1 MTCLVYK
8 RSTLEENTNTV
19 KSSSITQ
26 TGTDVAGYFE
36 SWLQM
41 TMKCS
46 VPLIT
51 TKMAIEFYRKTQ
63 PSSAVMAT
71 IITDTS
77 LYYFTVKAIFTVES
91 LMHGVSI
98 STVVFDDF

>member
-36 SWLQM
+36 S
-41 TMKCS
+41 
-46 VPLIT
+46 
-51 TKMAIEFYRKTQ
+51 
-63 PSSAVMAT
+63 
-71 IITDTS
+71 
-77 LYYFTVKAIFTVES
+77 
-91 LMHGVSI
+91 
-98 STVVFDDF
+98 